1 MLDDTYPGG
10 LNEAPLMTDEERA
23 QEIDKLR
30 EIHQT
35 NMRNINAANDMIDL
49 DIKGLETEQK
59 PKTDYERFI
68 DERAAAAHLRDAMFR
83 LLGRMEHQLF
93 TDRLNGMPE
102 EWLQKRKVELQ
113 KALDKHAENRD
124 QGLGDFEGT
133 QI

>member
-1 MLDDTYPGG
+1 MRDDTYPGG
-10 LNEAPLMTDEERA
+10 LNEAPPMTDEERA

-68 DERAAAAHLRDAMFR
+68 DERAAAQILRDDVCWVVGLTTDPTSAP
-83 LLGRMEHQLF
+83 QL
-93 TDRLNGMPE
+93 TVEMAHDRL
-102 EWLQKRKVELQ
+102 
-113 KALDKHAENRD
+113 KAALEAHDTYRD
-124 QGLGDFEGT
+124 NGLGEFEGT

>member
-10 LNEAPLMTDEERA
+10 LNEAPPMTDEERA

-49 DIKGLETEQK
+49 DIKGLALELQK

-68 DERAAAAHLRDAMFR
+68 DERGAAQILRDDVCWVVGLTTDPTSAP
-83 LLGRMEHQLF
+83 QL
-93 TDRLNGMPE
+93 TVEMAHDRL
-102 EWLQKRKVELQ
+102 
-113 KALDKHAENRD
+113 KAALEAHDANRD
-124 QGLGDFEGT
+124 NGLGDFEGT